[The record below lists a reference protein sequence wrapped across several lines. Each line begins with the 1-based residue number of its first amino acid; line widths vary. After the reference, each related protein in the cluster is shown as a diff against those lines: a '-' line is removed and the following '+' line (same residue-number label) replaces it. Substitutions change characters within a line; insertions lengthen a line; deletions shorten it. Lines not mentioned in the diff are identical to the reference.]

1 MKMQAYLDE
10 YEMKKRIN
18 SKNFIKIPDVKL
30 DKDYQ
35 IVLEEK

>member
-10 YEMKKRIN
+10 YEIKKRIN
-18 SKNFIKIPDVKL
+18 RKNFISIPNVKL

-35 IVLEEK
+35 IV